1 MKRSGHFAVAVKQE
15 SLFSIKWDLTT
26 FNLLMNQF
34 HSSKKISYSGY
45 CRVHSDGGS
54 MIALGRKIPDVSYIV
69 TKLTTFC
76 LGRSPQMIQC
86 CERNEH

>member
-1 MKRSGHFAVAVKQE
+1 MKRSGHFSVAIKQE

-26 FNLLMNQF
+26 FN
-34 HSSKKISYSGY
+34 KKTSYSGY
-45 CRVHSDGGS
+45 CRIRCDGS
-54 MIALGRKIPDVSYIV
+54 LIALGGKIPDVSYIV
-69 TKLTTFC
+69 AKLTTFC